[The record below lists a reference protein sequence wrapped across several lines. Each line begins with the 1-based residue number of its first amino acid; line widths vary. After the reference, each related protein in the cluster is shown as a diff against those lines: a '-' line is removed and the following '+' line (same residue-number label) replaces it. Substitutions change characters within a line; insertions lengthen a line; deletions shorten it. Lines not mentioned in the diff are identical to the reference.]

1 MLCDQVQSITNKKHR
16 VIGFNFAPSYPPSSL
31 ISLPKKKIKFKL
43 ISILRNVWNWEINR
57 SITTKNISRTLFC
70 LSVDEFQMNGT
81 SLWQRHNDCHF
92 QSLAHRFE
100 IISQIT
106 GRCSRKMCNRFLIE
120 WSSIKGFNQLT
131 FFPLPAS
138 LERHPTKF
146 LFMYHR
152 RNLHETWVLSNIYVC
167 SHRIDIPRDKAKY
180 VQRVEECK
188 KIFHSGAKDFLLIS
202 FPLLFQ
208 MLLIILH
215 EFYYIWLFMEVFFAW
230 FFSLKFSREYLFDY
244 VKFY

>member
-188 KIFHSGAKDFLLIS
+188 KIFHSGAKDFFIDFFPSFVSNAADNLTWILLYLTFYGS
-202 FPLLFQ
+202 FFC
-208 MLLIILH
+208 MIFFTKIL
-215 EFYYIWLFMEVFFAW
+215 
-230 FFSLKFSREYLFDY
+230 
-244 VKFY
+244 